1 MIIGSISFY
10 LSTYYQD
17 DAKRILERAQHF
29 LKEIDPKVTPFELY
43 RFGNYKWSVGCT
55 SDPAS
60 APAHERALKQAV
72 QEFPEM
78 VLHYQEIR
86 DEWYGRSAPVEQS
99 ITIDETMNVEEFGK
113 LFDDFLGGKAI
124 VRVWRDKQRLTD
136 TPLKE
141 ILKLIQLDEICL
153 SDTLTVAEAEKQLTE
168 CFIDG
173 VWVDIYPRYHC
184 YRLSK
189 DLPIGEIRQI
199 RQKIY
204 ADSFSA
210 GASDSMHPEREPNTA
225 EFESINRTY
234 RGGSGIEK
242 K

>member
-113 LFDDFLGGKAI
+113 LFDDFLG
-124 VRVWRDKQRLTD
+124 
-136 TPLKE
+136 
-141 ILKLIQLDEICL
+141 LIQLDEICL
-153 SDTLTVAEAEKQLTE
+153 SDTLTVAEAEKQLTD
-168 CFIDG
+168 CFVDG
-173 VWVDIYPRYHC
+173 CFVDIYPRYGNC
-184 YRLSK
+184 RITK
-189 DLPIGEIRQI
+189 DMQLKDIKHIGG
-199 RQKIY
+199 KLH
-204 ADSFSA
+204 DSF
-210 GASDSMHPEREPNTA
+210 DSKLC
-225 EFESINRTY
+225 
-234 RGGSGIEK
+234 EK
-242 K
+242 Y

>member
-17 DAKRILERAQHF
+17 DAKRILERVQHF

-153 SDTLTVAEAEKQLTE
+153 SDTLTVAEAEKNSPT
-168 CFIDG
+168 
-173 VWVDIYPRYHC
+173 
-184 YRLSK
+184 
-189 DLPIGEIRQI
+189 
-199 RQKIY
+199 
-204 ADSFSA
+204 
-210 GASDSMHPEREPNTA
+210 ASSMAVSST
-225 EFESINRTY
+225 SIPDMA
-234 RGGSGIEK
+234 IVA
-242 K
+242 

>member
-153 SDTLTVAEAEKQLTE
+153 SDTLTVAEAE
-168 CFIDG
+168 F
-173 VWVDIYPRYHC
+173 VDIYPRYGNC
-184 YRLSK
+184 RITK
-189 DLPIGEIRQI
+189 DMQLKDIKHIGG
-199 RQKIY
+199 KLH
-204 ADSFSA
+204 DSF
-210 GASDSMHPEREPNTA
+210 DSKLC
-225 EFESINRTY
+225 
-234 RGGSGIEK
+234 EK
-242 K
+242 Y